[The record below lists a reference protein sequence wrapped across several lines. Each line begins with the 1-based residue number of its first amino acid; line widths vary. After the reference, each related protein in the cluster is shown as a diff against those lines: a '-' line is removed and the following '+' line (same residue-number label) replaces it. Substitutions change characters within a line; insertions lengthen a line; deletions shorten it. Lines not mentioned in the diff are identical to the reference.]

1 MKERLKKNTF
11 RIHTAAF
18 LLMVLPSIGLYFA
31 AATGSI
37 PVVWVL
43 LGLFITANILILLV
57 N

>member
-1 MKERLKKNTF
+1 MKERLKKHTF

-31 AATGSI
+31 VSAGSI
-37 PVVWVL
+37 PAVWVL
-43 LGLFITANILILLV
+43 IGMFVLANLMILLV